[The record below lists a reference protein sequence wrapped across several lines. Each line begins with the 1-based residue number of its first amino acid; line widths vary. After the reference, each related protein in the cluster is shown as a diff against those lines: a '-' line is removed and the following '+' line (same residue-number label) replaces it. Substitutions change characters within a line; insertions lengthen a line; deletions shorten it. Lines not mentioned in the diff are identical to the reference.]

1 MYINPSGSSFILFL
15 TVLSLLSGS
24 SKGQSLLVL
33 PAHAHNDY
41 VHNRPLL
48 DALES
53 RFRSVEADVF
63 LRGDS
68 LYVAHDAHEIRPGRT
83 LRAMYLEPLKE
94 VIKENNLSVYGDGT
108 PLILLVDIKDDGMET
123 YRRLHD
129 ILSGYKQI
137 LTMYK
142 DDSTHQG
149 AVTVIVSGNRPLKY
163 MQAQDI
169 RYASY
174 DGRIA
179 DLNIGYSASL
189 MPLVSDNWTS
199 HFSWKGDGRM
209 PVDQWTKLQAMVEKA
224 HSSGYMLRFW
234 ATPDRNGETRE
245 QVWEA
250 LKVAGVDLIGTDDL
264 KGLETW
270 LIKNGKR

>member
-1 MYINPSGSSFILFL
+1 
-15 TVLSLLSGS
+15 
-24 SKGQSLLVL
+24 
-33 PAHAHNDY
+33 
-41 VHNRPLL
+41 LL

-68 LYVAHDAHEIRPGRT
+68 LYVAHDSHEIRPGRT

-94 VIKENNLSVYGDGT
+94 IIKENNLSVYGDGT

-149 AVTVIVSGNRPLKY
+149 TVTVIVSGNRPLKY

-169 RYASY
+169 RYAAY

-179 DLNIGYSASL
+179 DLNIGYSTSL
-189 MPLVSDNWTS
+189 MPLVSDNWNN
-199 HFSWKGDGRM
+199 HFSWKGEGRM
-209 PVDQWTKLQAMVEKA
+209 PVDQWTKLQGMVEEA

-234 ATPDRNGETRE
+234 ATPDRNGEARE
-245 QVWEA
+245 QVWKA
-250 LKVAGVDLIGTDDL
+250 LKEVGVDLIGTDDL

-270 LIKNGKR
+270 LIKKGKR